1 MSKDLL
7 NIMVW
12 DKVID
17 VNTAKPG
24 IYYFV
29 DTFYNTISK
38 IDFIGCFEKTVTT
51 DWDDH
56 SIFKYVKYYN
66 HFFHE
71 THASGSKKEDSMNW
85 NKYHNFLLLTF
96 DDAVEF
102 LIYVFNEK
110 ADNEREQLENE
121 IKENAEKLKNY
132 LDKCDEDTI
141 KFM

>member
-1 MSKDLL
+1 MEDF
-7 NIMVW
+7 NIK
-12 DKVID
+12 DKVVD

-38 IDFIGCFEKTVTT
+38 IDFIGFYEKTVTT

-56 SIFKYVKYYN
+56 AIFKYVKYYN

-71 THASGSKKEDSMNW
+71 THASGSKKEDSMHW
-85 NKYHNFLLLTF
+85 NKYHNFLLLTL
-96 DDAVEF
+96 DDAIEF
-102 LIYVFNEK
+102 LADNFNNW

>member
-1 MSKDLL
+1 MEDF
-7 NIMVW
+7 NIK

-17 VNTAKPG
+17 INTAKPG

-29 DTFYNTISK
+29 DTFYNKILK
-38 IDFIGCFEKTVTT
+38 IDFIGTFEKTVTT

-56 SIFKYVKYYN
+56 AVFKYVKYYN

-71 THASGSKKEDSMNW
+71 THASGRKKEDSIHW
-85 NKYHNFLLLTF
+85 NKYHNFLLLTY

-102 LIYVFNEK
+102 LIYMFNEK
-110 ADNEREQLENE
+110 ANNEREQLENK
-121 IKENAEKLKNY
+121 IKNAAKELDSY
-132 LDKCDEDTI
+132 LDKCNDDTI

>member
-1 MSKDLL
+1 MGDF
-7 NIMVW
+7 NIK

-17 VNTAKPG
+17 INTAKPG

-38 IDFIGCFEKTVTT
+38 IDFIGSYEKTVTT

-56 SIFKYVKYYN
+56 AVFKYVKYYN
-66 HFFHE
+66 HYFHE
-71 THASGSKKEDSMNW
+71 TYDSDCKKEESMNW
-85 NKYHNFLLLTF
+85 NKSCNFLLLTF

-110 ADNEREQLENE
+110 ADNERKQLETK
-121 IKENAEKLKNY
+121 IKDNAEKLDSY
-132 LDKCDEDTI
+132 LDKCNDDTI

>member
-1 MSKDLL
+1 MIL
-7 NIMVW
+7 

-17 VNTAKPG
+17 INTAKPG

-38 IDFIGCFEKTVTT
+38 IDFIRSYEKTVTT

-56 SIFKYVKYYN
+56 SIFKYVKFYN

-71 THASGSKKEDSMNW
+71 THEYGSKKEEDISW
-85 NKYHNFLLLTF
+85 NKSCNFLLLTL
-96 DDAVEF
+96 DDAREF
-102 LIYVFNEK
+102 LIYIFNEK
-110 ADNEREQLENE
+110 ADHERKQLENK
-121 IKENAEKLKNY
+121 IKNNSEKLDSY
-132 LDKCDEDTI
+132 LYKCNEDTI

>member
-1 MSKDLL
+1 MEDV
-7 NIMVW
+7 NIK

-17 VNTAKPG
+17 INTAKPG
-24 IYYFV
+24 IYYHV

-56 SIFKYVKYYN
+56 AIFKYVKYYN

-71 THASGSKKEDSMNW
+71 THPFGSKKEESMTW
-85 NKYHNFLLLTF
+85 TKYHDFLLLTF

-102 LIYVFNEK
+102 LIYMFNEK
-110 ADNEREQLENE
+110 ANYEREQLENK
-121 IKENAEKLKNY
+121 IKDNAEKLNSY
-132 LDKCDEDTI
+132 LDKCNDDTI

>member
-1 MSKDLL
+1 MGNLS
-7 NIMVW
+7 IV

-51 DWDDH
+51 DWDEH
-56 SIFKYVKYYN
+56 VIFKYIKYYN

-71 THASGSKKEDSMNW
+71 THASGSKKKDSMRW
-85 NKYHNFLLLTF
+85 NKTCNFLLLTF

-102 LIYVFNEK
+102 LIYVFNKK
-110 ADNEREQLENE
+110 ADKERERLENK
-121 IKENAEKLKNY
+121 IKNDAEKLDSY
-132 LDKCDEDTI
+132 LDKCNDNTTR
-141 KFM
+141 FM

>member
-1 MSKDLL
+1 MEDY
-7 NIMVW
+7 NIK

-17 VNTAKPG
+17 INTAKPG
-24 IYYFV
+24 IYYLV

-38 IDFIGCFEKTVTT
+38 IDFIGSFEKTVTT

-56 SIFKYVKYYN
+56 SIFKCVKYYN

-71 THASGSKKEDSMNW
+71 THASGSKKEETMNW
-85 NKYHNFLLLTF
+85 NKIHDFLLLTF

-102 LIYVFNEK
+102 LIYMFNEK
-110 ADNEREQLENE
+110 ADKEREQLENK
-121 IKENAEKLKNY
+121 IKNNAEKLDEY
-132 LDKCDEDTI
+132 LDKCNEDTI